1 MWQDALPD
9 ALFLA
14 PHAPQKCGLMGAGYQ
29 WFALTGFDPIAV
41 AKGTA
46 SAAPAIDA
54 FLDRKIAQYELT
66 EKNLA
71 IVGFS
76 QGTMMALQVG
86 LRRARA
92 VSSIVGYSGLL
103 TGTADLPTASP
114 TKPPILLIHGSADP
128 VVPIQA
134 LHSSQSTLERLGFTV
149 ESHVAPGI
157 GHTIDPVGLRLGK
170 EFVARS
176 FGAA

>member
-14 PHAPQKCGLMGAGYQ
+14 PPAPHRCGMMGAGYQ
-29 WFALTGFDPIAV
+29 WFGLSGFDSVAV

-46 SAAPAIDA
+46 SAAFAIDA
-54 FLDRKIAQYELT
+54 FLDRKLAQYELT
-66 EKNLA
+66 EKDLA

-86 LRRARA
+86 LRRART

-103 TGTADLPTASP
+103 TGTADLPAAGL
-114 TKPPILLIHGSADP
+114 TKPPVFLVHGSADP
-128 VVPIQA
+128 VFPIQA
-134 LHSSQSTLERLGFTV
+134 LHLSKSALERLGLNV
-149 ESHVAPGI
+149 EILVARGI
-157 GHTIDPVGLRLGK
+157 GHTIDLVGLRLGK
-170 EFVARS
+170 EFIARS
-176 FGAA
+176 FEAA